1 MKLVSRGVLPSS
13 TFGRILFCGMVFVS
27 TTARVGWAQA
37 PQEIEA
43 TMKNMLAATQAKSL
57 TDFVAGGDTSLK
69 STMTQPMLDSFSAQF
84 APRLNQGYT
93 ATFLARLNQ
102 GGYAIYMWKLEFKDG
117 GDDRLV
123 TLVVKDG
130 KVSGFFVR

>member
-1 MKLVSRGVLPSS
+1 MGLTSRGVLPSS
-13 TFGRILFCGMVFVS
+13 ALGRILFCGVLVAS
-27 TTARVGWAQA
+27 TVARVGWAQA

-43 TMKNMLAATQAKSL
+43 TMKNMLAATQSKSL
-57 TDFVAGGDTSLK
+57 TDFLAGADASFK
-69 STMTQPMLDSFSAQF
+69 STITQAMLDSLSTQL

-102 GGYAIYMWKLEFKDG
+102 GGAAQYLWKLEFKDG

-130 KVSGFFVR
+130 KVTAFYLR

>member
-1 MKLVSRGVLPSS
+1 MGLTSRGVLPSS
-13 TFGRILFCGMVFVS
+13 ALGRILFCGVLFAS
-27 TTARVGWAQA
+27 TVARVGWAQA

-43 TMKNMLAATQAKSL
+43 TMKNMLAATQSKSL
-57 TDFVAGGDTSLK
+57 TDFVAAGDASLK
-69 STMTQPMLDSFSAQF
+69 STTTQPMLDSFSAQF

-102 GGYAIYMWKLEFKDG
+102 AGYILYLWKLEFKDG

-130 KVSGFFVR
+130 KVSAFYFR

>member
-1 MKLVSRGVLPSS
+1 MGLTSRGVLPSS
-13 TFGRILFCGMVFVS
+13 ALGRILFCGVLFAS
-27 TTARVGWAQA
+27 TVARVGWAQA

-43 TMKNMLAATQAKSL
+43 TMKNMLAATQSKSL
-57 TDFVAGGDTSLK
+57 TDFVAAGDASLK

-93 ATFLARLNQ
+93 TTFLARLNQ
-102 GGYAIYMWKLEFKDG
+102 AGYILYLWKLEFKDG

-130 KVSGFFVR
+130 KVSGFYFR

>member
-1 MKLVSRGVLPSS
+1 MKSALRGVVPAS
-13 TFGRILFCGMVFVS
+13 TLGRLLFIGVLLAS
-27 TTARVGWAQA
+27 AGARIGFAQA
-37 PQEIEA
+37 PLEVEA
-43 TMKNMLAATQAKSL
+43 TMKNMLAATQSKSL
-57 TDFVAGGDTSLK
+57 ADFVAGADASFK
-69 STMTQPMLDSFSAQF
+69 SNMTQGKFDSFNSQF

-102 GGYAIYMWKLEFKDG
+102 SGYALYLWKLEFKDG

-130 KVSGFFVR
+130 LVSGFFLR

>member
-1 MKLVSRGVLPSS
+1 MGLASRGVLPSS
-13 TFGRILFCGMVFVS
+13 ALGRILFCGVLVAS
-27 TTARVGWAQA
+27 TVARVGWAQA

-43 TMKNMLAATQAKSL
+43 TMKNMLAATQSKSL
-57 TDFVAGGDTSLK
+57 TDFLAGADASFK
-69 STMTQPMLDSFSAQF
+69 STITQAMLDSLSTQL

-102 GGYAIYMWKLEFKDG
+102 GGSAQYLWKLEFKDG

-130 KVSGFFVR
+130 KVTAFYLR

>member
-1 MKLVSRGVLPSS
+1 MKPALRGVVPAS
-13 TFGRILFCGMVFVS
+13 TLGRLFFFAVLVAS
-27 TTARVGWAQA
+27 AVAQVGWAQG
-37 PQEIEA
+37 PQEVEA
-43 TMKNMLAATQAKSL
+43 TMKSMLAATQSKSL
-57 TDFVAGGDTSLK
+57 GDFVAGGDASFK
-69 STMTQPMLDSFSAQF
+69 SAMTQAMFDTFSGQF

-102 GGYAIYMWKLEFKDG
+102 AGYALYLWKLEFKDG

-123 TLVVKDG
+123 TMVVKDG